1 MAKLLYSLLLFL
13 LLAFTANAMQDT
25 KTKQFTTVKTTISID
40 WLIGA
45 LGIALLRGRK
55 RKTKRKKQSKVGKW
69 LRNIA
74 GYVMFG
80 IGGVFAGV
88 MFICCFILAAPIY
101 GSNLPNI
108 PFYSILAIILGLLL
122 VAVVSYGLANLF
134 FYFGKLLLKDE
145 VDYSIPFPEFN

>member
-74 GYVMFG
+74 GYIMFG

-88 MFICCFILAAPIY
+88 MFICCFIVAGLSQVGYIPNPPL
-101 GSNLPNI
+101 GST
-108 PFYSILAIILGLLL
+108 FAFGLGVLLL
-122 VAVVSYGLANLF
+122 ALASCGLANLF

-145 VDYSIPFPEFN
+145 GDYSVPFPEFN